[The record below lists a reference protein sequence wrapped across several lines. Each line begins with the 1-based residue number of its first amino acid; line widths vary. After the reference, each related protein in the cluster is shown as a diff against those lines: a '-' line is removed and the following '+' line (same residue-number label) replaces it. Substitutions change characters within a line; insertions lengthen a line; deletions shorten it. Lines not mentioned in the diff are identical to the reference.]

1 MTDSPSCAAVSSAW
15 ATACVVA
22 RLFARDPFGTGI
34 HVRAS
39 AGPVRDRFLGML
51 RAMMPVEAPWRR
63 CPATIADD
71 RLLGGLDLG
80 ATLATGRAAVSRGL
94 LAEADGGIV
103 VITSA
108 ERLPA
113 GMAARLGATLDLAEV
128 VAERDG
134 FTIRHPAR
142 IGLVLLDEG
151 TEEGLPAALRDRLA
165 FRIDLDGVRLSETTA
180 VAVAAGSHPGPV
192 SADVEAMEA
201 LCATAE
207 ALGIGSARAEVLA
220 LRAARA
226 AAALDWRDAVTE
238 ADATLA
244 AQLVLAHRATRL
256 PQSAEQAPDQ
266 PAEDDQPEAPEAQTE
281 TGTADGTN
289 DEDAEPP
296 PMDETMADAVLEAA
310 VASLPPDLLAQL
322 AASGG
327 SDRQA
332 GRQAGRQV
340 GRVPGKPSGTRRGRP
355 IASRPGRPGGG
366 LRLDVIETLRAA
378 APWQRLR
385 RHATGGRVAFRA
397 SDLHVRRHKS
407 QPRATTVF
415 VVDAS
420 GSAALN
426 RLAEAKGAVELMLG
440 ECYIRRDQVALF
452 AFRGTVA
459 ELLLPPTGALARARR
474 CLGALPGGGGTPL
487 AAGLQ
492 AASNLAEAL
501 RRQGETPKLVILT
514 DGRANVALD
523 GVMDRSR
530 AMADA
535 ERVARNIR
543 AGGLPALVIDISPR
557 PQQEAARIAAAR
569 GARCLAL
576 PRADAAALSRA
587 VRAAA

>member
-1 MTDSPSCAAVSSAW
+1 MSDSPAPASGPW
-15 ATACVVA
+15 TTACIVA

-34 HVRAS
+34 HVQAA

-80 ATLATGRAAVSRGL
+80 ITLATGRAVVARGL

-103 VITSA
+103 VIGSA
-108 ERLPA
+108 ERLSA
-113 GMAARLGATLDLAEV
+113 GTAARLGAMLDQGEV

-134 FTIRHPAR
+134 FTIRHSAQV
-142 IGLVLLDEG
+142 GLVLLDEG
-151 TEEGLPAALRDRLA
+151 VDEGLPPGLRDRIA

-180 VAVAAGSHPGPV
+180 MAAEDAKAHRGPVAAD
-192 SADVEAMEA
+192 ADVVEA

-207 ALGIGSARAEVLA
+207 ALGIGSARAEWLA

-226 AAALDWRDAVTE
+226 AAALDGRGAMTE
-238 ADATLA
+238 SDATLA
-244 AQLVLAHRATRL
+244 AQLVLAHRATRM
-256 PQSAEQAPDQ
+256 PQSAEEE
-266 PAEDDQPEAPEAQTE
+266 AEPEPSEPEAPETDD
-281 TGTADGTN
+281 ADGA
-289 DEDAEPP
+289 DHEEAEAP
-296 PMDETMADAVLEAA
+296 PMDETLAEAVLEAA

-327 SDRQA
+327 ADRQA
-332 GRQAGRQV
+332 GRQAGRV
-340 GRVPGKPSGTRRGRP
+340 AARPSGTCRGRP

-366 LRLDVIETLRAA
+366 LRLDVVETLRAA

-385 RHATGGRVAFRA
+385 HHAKGGQASAGRVAFRA
-397 SDLHVRRHKS
+397 GDLHVRRYKP

-440 ECYIRRDQVALF
+440 ECYLRRDQVALL
-452 AFRGTVA
+452 AFRGTKA
-459 ELLLPPTGALARARR
+459 DLLLPPTGALARARR

-487 AAGLQ
+487 AAGME
-492 AASNLAEAL
+492 AARALAETL
-501 RRQGETPKLVILT
+501 RRQGEAPKLVILT

-523 GVMDRSR
+523 GDMDRVR

-535 ERVARNIR
+535 ERVARHLR
-543 AGGLPALVIDISPR
+543 GSGLPALVIDISPR
-557 PQQEAARIAAAR
+557 PQPEAARIAAAL
-569 GARCLAL
+569 GARLLAL

>member
-1 MTDSPSCAAVSSAW
+1 MSDGTPAW
-15 ATACVVA
+15 TTACLVA

-39 AGPVRDRFLGML
+39 SGPVRDRFLGML
-51 RAMMPVEAPWRR
+51 RALMPVAAPWRR

-71 RLLGGLDLG
+71 RLLGGLDLSV
-80 ATLATGRAAVSRGL
+80 TLATGQAVLARGL

-103 VITSA
+103 VIGSA
-108 ERLPA
+108 ERLAA
-113 GMAARLGATLDLAEV
+113 GTAARLGTVLDLGEV
-128 VAERDG
+128 LAERDG
-134 FTIRHPAR
+134 FTIRHAAR
-142 IGLVLLDEG
+142 LGLLLLDEG
-151 TEEGLPAALRDRLA
+151 TGEDLAPGLRDRLA

-180 VAVAAGSHPGPV
+180 VSPGTTAHPGPIA
-192 SADVEAMEA
+192 ADAAVVEA

-207 ALGIGSARAEVLA
+207 ALGIGSARADCLA
-220 LRAARA
+220 LRVARG
-226 AAALDWRDAVTE
+226 AAALDGRDQVTE

-244 AQLVLAHRATRL
+244 AQLVLAHRATRM
-256 PQSAEQAPDQ
+256 PQSAE
-266 PAEDDQPEAPEAQTE
+266 PEAPEPQAPDPEPQAPDPEPQAQ
-281 TGTADGTN
+281 GTDAADGADN
-289 DEDAEPP
+289 EEAEPP
-296 PMDETMADAVLEAA
+296 PMDETLADAVLEAA

-322 AASGG
+322 AANGG
-327 SDRQA
+327 ADHQA
-332 GRQAGRQV
+332 GRQLGR
-340 GRVPGKPSGTRRGRP
+340 GTAKPSALRRGRP

-366 LRLDVIETLRAA
+366 LRLDVVETLRAA

-385 RHATGGRVAFRA
+385 RHGASGRVAFRA
-397 SDLHVRRHKS
+397 ADLHVRRHKS
-407 QPRATTVF
+407 EPRATTVF

-440 ECYIRRDQVALF
+440 ECYIRRDRVALL
-452 AFRGTVA
+452 AFRGTGA

-474 CLGALPGGGGTPL
+474 CLAGLPGGGGTPL
-487 AAGLQ
+487 AAGME
-492 AASNLAEAL
+492 AALALAGTL
-501 RRQGETPKLVILT
+501 RRQGETPKLVLLT

-535 ERVARNIR
+535 ERVARHLR
-543 AGGLPALVIDISPR
+543 AAGLPALVIDISPR
-557 PQQEAARIAAAR
+557 PQPEAARIAAAMGVR
-569 GARCLAL
+569 SLAL

>member
-1 MTDSPSCAAVSSAW
+1 MNDDAPASSAW
-15 ATACVVA
+15 TVACIVA
-22 RLFARDPFGTGI
+22 RLFAHDPFGTGI
-34 HVRAS
+34 QVRAS

-80 ATLATGRAAVSRGL
+80 ATLATGQAVVARGL

-103 VITSA
+103 VIGSA
-108 ERLPA
+108 ERLTA
-113 GMAARLGATLDLAEV
+113 GTAARLGATLDLGEV
-128 VAERDG
+128 LAERDG

-151 TEEGLPAALRDRLA
+151 TDEGLAAGLRDRLA
-165 FRIDLDGVRLSETTA
+165 FRIDLDAVRLSETTA
-180 VAVAAGSHPGPV
+180 TAPEGTAHLSPDAHTGEGVV
-192 SADVEAMEA
+192 EA

-207 ALGIGSARAEVLA
+207 ALGIASARAEWLA
-220 LRAARA
+220 LRVARA
-226 AAALDWRDAVTE
+226 TAALDGRDEVTE
-238 ADATLA
+238 ADAALA
-244 AQLVLAHRATRL
+244 AQLVLAHRATRM
-256 PQSAEQAPDQ
+256 PQSAEQSADNTPDD
-266 PAEDDQPEAPEAQTE
+266 AEPEPETDN
-281 TGTADGTN
+281 ADGTDN
-289 DEDAEPP
+289 DEEAEPP
-296 PMDETMADAVLEAA
+296 PMDETLAEAVLEAA

-327 SDRQA
+327 ANRQG
-332 GRQAGRQV
+332 GRQAGRV
-340 GRVPGKPSGTRRGRP
+340 TAKPSATRRGRP
-355 IASRPGRPGGG
+355 IASRQGRPGNG
-366 LRLDVIETLRAA
+366 LRLDVVETLRAA

-385 RHATGGRVAFRA
+385 RHAAAGGRIAFRA
-397 SDLHVRRHKS
+397 GDLHVRRYKS

-440 ECYIRRDQVALF
+440 ECYIRRDQVALL
-452 AFRGTVA
+452 AFRGTTA

-474 CLGALPGGGGTPL
+474 CLGSLPGGGGTPL
-487 AAGLQ
+487 AAGME
-492 AASNLAEAL
+492 AASALAETL
-501 RRQGETPKLVILT
+501 RRQGETPKLVLLT

-535 ERVARNIR
+535 ERVARRLR
-543 AGGLPALVIDISPR
+543 ASGLPVLVIDISPR
-557 PQQEAARIAAAR
+557 PQPEAARIAAAM

-576 PRADAAALSRA
+576 PRADAAALNRA

>member
-1 MTDSPSCAAVSSAW
+1 MSDGAPAASVWMTAS
-15 ATACVVA
+15 VVA
-22 RLFARDPFGTGI
+22 RLFARDPIGTGI
-34 HVRAS
+34 HVKAS
-39 AGPVRDRFLGML
+39 AGPVRDRFLGMV

-80 ATLATGRAAVSRGL
+80 VTLATGQAAVARGL

-103 VITSA
+103 VVGSA
-108 ERLPA
+108 ERLS
-113 GMAARLGATLDLAEV
+113 GGTAARLGATLDQGEV

-142 IGLVLLDEG
+142 LGLVVLDEG
-151 TEEGLPAALRDRLA
+151 MEEELPAGLRDRLA
-165 FRIDLDGVRLSETTA
+165 FRIDLDGVRLSETTVIVEGEGEA
-180 VAVAAGSHPGPV
+180 QAYPGEVAADNEV
-192 SADVEAMEA
+192 MEA

-207 ALGIGSARAEVLA
+207 ALGIGSARAELLA
-220 LRAARA
+220 LRVARA
-226 AAALDWRDAVTE
+226 AAALDGRDAVTE

-244 AQLVLAHRATRL
+244 ARLVFAHRATRL
-256 PQSAEQAPDQ
+256 PQSAEQ
-266 PAEDDQPEAPEAQTE
+266 EQPEAPEPE
-281 TGTADGTN
+281 TAEPETPETDDADGSDN
-289 DEDAEPP
+289 EEAEAP
-296 PMDETMADAVLEAA
+296 PMDETLAEAVLEAA

-327 SDRQA
+327 ADRQG
-332 GRQAGRQV
+332 GRQAGRV
-340 GRVPGKPSGTRRGRP
+340 TAKPSGTRRGRP

-366 LRLDVIETLRAA
+366 LRLDVVETLRAA

-385 RHATGGRVAFRA
+385 RDGAGGRVAFRA
-397 SDLHVRRHKS
+397 SDLHVRRYKS

-440 ECYIRRDQVALF
+440 ECYLRRDQVALF
-452 AFRGTVA
+452 AFRGTTA

-474 CLGALPGGGGTPL
+474 CLGSLPGGGGTPL
-487 AAGLQ
+487 AAGMQ
-492 AASNLAEAL
+492 AATALAEVL
-501 RRQGETPKLVILT
+501 RRQGETPKLVLLT

-523 GVMDRSR
+523 GTMDRPR

-535 ERVARNIR
+535 ERIARHLR
-543 AGGLPALVIDISPR
+543 ATGVPALVIDISPR
-557 PQQEAARIAAAR
+557 PQPEAGRIAAAL
-569 GARCLAL
+569 GARLLAL

>member
-1 MTDSPSCAAVSSAW
+1 MSARLPEASVW
-15 ATACVVA
+15 ATAAVVA
-22 RLFARDPFGTGI
+22 RLFAHDPFGTGI

-63 CPATIADD
+63 CPASIADD

-80 ATLATGRAAVSRGL
+80 ATLATGQAVVARGL

-103 VITSA
+103 VIGAA
-108 ERLPA
+108 ERLA
-113 GMAARLGATLDLAEV
+113 SGTAARLGAALDLGEV

-134 FTIRHPAR
+134 FAMRHAAR

-151 TEEGLPAALRDRLA
+151 MEETLPPGMRDRLA

-180 VAVAAGSHPGPV
+180 VPAEDTMVYSGAIATEAGV
-192 SADVEAMEA
+192 VEA

-207 ALGIGSARAEVLA
+207 ALGIGSARAEWLA
-220 LRAARA
+220 LRAARS
-226 AAALDWRDAVTE
+226 AAALDGRASVTD

-244 AQLVLAHRATRL
+244 AQLVLAHRATRM
-256 PQSAEQAPDQ
+256 PQSAEP
-266 PAEDDQPEAPEAQTE
+266 PPES
-281 TGTADGTN
+281 AD
-289 DEDAEPP
+289 DAEQDERETPETERSDAADDEQAETPP
-296 PMDETMADAVLEAA
+296 LDDILADAVLAAA

-322 AASGG
+322 AAGG
-327 SDRQA
+327 RAGHEA
-332 GRQAGRQV
+332 GRRGMAK
-340 GRVPGKPSGTRRGRP
+340 PGATRRGRP
-355 IASRPGRPGGG
+355 IASRPGRPGNG
-366 LRLDVIETLRAA
+366 LRLDVVETLRAA

-385 RHATGGRVAFRA
+385 RQAAGTGRVAFRA
-397 SDLHVRRHKS
+397 GDLHVRRYKS

-452 AFRGTVA
+452 AFRGTTA

-474 CLGALPGGGGTPL
+474 CLGGLPGGGGTPL
-487 AAGLQ
+487 AAGLE
-492 AASNLAEAL
+492 AARALAETL
-501 RRQGETPKLVILT
+501 RRQGDMPKLVMLT

-523 GVMDRSR
+523 GVMDRGR

-535 ERVARNIR
+535 ERVARHLR
-543 AGGLPALVIDISPR
+543 ATGLPALVIDISPR
-557 PQQEAARIAAAR
+557 PQPEAARIAAAM
-569 GARCLAL
+569 GARLLAL

>member
-1 MTDSPSCAAVSSAW
+1 MSDGTPAW
-15 ATACVVA
+15 TTACVVA

-34 HVRAS
+34 HVKAG

-51 RAMMPVEAPWRR
+51 RAMMPVAAPWRR

-80 ATLATGRAAVSRGL
+80 ATLATGQALVARGL
-94 LAEADGGIV
+94 LAEADSGIV
-103 VITSA
+103 VIGSA
-108 ERLPA
+108 ERLSA
-113 GMAARLGATLDLAEV
+113 GMAARLGATLDLGEV

-134 FTIRHPAR
+134 FTLRHPAR
-142 IGLVLLDEG
+142 LGLILLDEG
-151 TEEGLPAALRDRLA
+151 TEDGLPPGLRDRLT
-165 FRIDLDGVRLSETTA
+165 FRIDLDGVRLAETTA
-180 VAVAAGSHPGPV
+180 TGTEEAEAHPGPIT
-192 SADVEAMEA
+192 ADAAVMEA

-207 ALGIGSARAEVLA
+207 ALGIGSARAECLA
-220 LRAARA
+220 LRVARA
-226 AAALDWRDAVTE
+226 AAALDGRDAVTE

-244 AQLVLAHRATRL
+244 AQLVLAHRATRI
-256 PQSAEQAPDQ
+256 PQSAEPEQAEQEPPDE
-266 PAEDDQPEAPEAQTE
+266 PEPEAPETE
-281 TGTADGTN
+281 NADGA
-289 DEDAEPP
+289 DHEEAEAP
-296 PMDETMADAVLEAA
+296 PMDETMAEAVLEAA

-327 SDRQA
+327 ADRA
-332 GRQAGRQV
+332 GGRQAGRV
-340 GRVPGKPSGTRRGRP
+340 SAKPSATRRGRP

-366 LRLDVIETLRAA
+366 LRLDVVETLRAA

-385 RHATGGRVAFRA
+385 RHAAAGRVAFRA
-397 SDLHVRRHKS
+397 TDLHVRRYKA

-440 ECYIRRDQVALF
+440 ECYIRRDQVALL
-452 AFRGTVA
+452 AFRGTTA

-474 CLGALPGGGGTPL
+474 CLGGLPGGGGTPL
-487 AAGLQ
+487 AAGMQ
-492 AASNLAEAL
+492 AAYGLAETL
-501 RRQGETPKLVILT
+501 RRQGETPKLVLLT

-535 ERVARNIR
+535 ERVARHLR
-543 AGGLPALVIDISPR
+543 GSGLPALVIDISPR
-557 PQQEAARIAAAR
+557 PQPEAARIAAAM
-569 GARCLAL
+569 GARLLAL

>member
-1 MTDSPSCAAVSSAW
+1 MSDSPAAASAW
-15 ATACVVA
+15 TLACVVA
-22 RLFARDPFGTGI
+22 RLFAHDPFGTGI

-80 ATLATGRAAVSRGL
+80 VTLATGQAVMARGL

-103 VITSA
+103 VIGSA
-108 ERLPA
+108 ERLTS
-113 GMAARLGATLDLAEV
+113 GTAARLGAVLDLGEV

-134 FTIRHPAR
+134 FTIRHPACV
-142 IGLVLLDEG
+142 GLVLLDEG
-151 TEEGLPAALRDRLA
+151 TEEGLPPGLRDRLA

-180 VAVAAGSHPGPV
+180 VSEEATAHAGPV
-192 SADVEAMEA
+192 TGDTAVVEA

-207 ALGIGSARAEVLA
+207 ALGIGSARAEWLA

-226 AAALDWRDAVTE
+226 AAALDGRCVVTE

-244 AQLVLAHRATRL
+244 AQLVLAHRATRI
-256 PQSAEQAPDQ
+256 PQSAQDCPQQPDET
-266 PAEDDQPEAPEAQTE
+266 ADQGEPEAEAPETKN
-281 TGTADGTN
+281 ADGVDN
-289 DEDAEPP
+289 EEAEAP
-296 PMDETMADAVLEAA
+296 PMDETLAEAVLEAA

-322 AASGG
+322 AAAGG
-327 SDRQA
+327 ADRQG
-332 GRQAGRQV
+332 GRQAGRV
-340 GRVPGKPSGTRRGRP
+340 TAKPSDTRRGRP

-366 LRLDVIETLRAA
+366 LRLDAVETLRAA

-385 RHATGGRVAFRA
+385 RSAAGGRIAFRA
-397 SDLHVRRHKS
+397 SDLHVRRYKS

-426 RLAEAKGAVELMLG
+426 RLAEAKGAVELMLA
-440 ECYIRRDQVALF
+440 ECYLRRDQVALF
-452 AFRGTVA
+452 AFRGTGA

-487 AAGLQ
+487 AAGME
-492 AASNLAEAL
+492 AALALAGTL

-535 ERVARNIR
+535 ERVARHLR
-543 AGGLPALVIDISPR
+543 ATGLPALVIDISPR
-557 PQQEAARIAAAR
+557 PQPEAARIAAAM
-569 GARCLAL
+569 GARLLVL
-576 PRADAAALSRA
+576 PRADATALSRA

>member
-1 MTDSPSCAAVSSAW
+1 MSDGAPAASVWMTAS
-15 ATACVVA
+15 VVA
-22 RLFARDPFGTGI
+22 RLFARDPIGTGI
-34 HVRAS
+34 HVKAS

-80 ATLATGRAAVSRGL
+80 VTLATGQAAVARGL
-94 LAEADGGIV
+94 LAEADRGIV
-103 VITSA
+103 VIGSA
-108 ERLPA
+108 ERLS
-113 GMAARLGATLDLAEV
+113 GGTAARLSAALDQGEV

-134 FTIRHPAR
+134 FTIRHAAR
-142 IGLVLLDEG
+142 VGLVVLDEG
-151 TEEGLPAALRDRLA
+151 TEEELPAGLRDRLA
-165 FRIDLDGVRLSETTA
+165 FRIDLDRVRLSETTVIA
-180 VAVAAGSHPGPV
+180 EDEAKAHPGEVAADNEV
-192 SADVEAMEA
+192 MEA

-207 ALGIGSARAEVLA
+207 ALGIGSARAEWLA
-220 LRAARA
+220 LRVARA
-226 AAALDWRDAVTE
+226 AAALDGRDAVTE

-244 AQLVLAHRATRL
+244 ARLVFAHRATRL
-256 PQSAEQAPDQ
+256 PQSAEQ
-266 PAEDDQPEAPEAQTE
+266 EQPEAPEPE
-281 TGTADGTN
+281 TAEPETPETDDADGSDN
-289 DEDAEPP
+289 EEAETP
-296 PMDETMADAVLEAA
+296 PMDETLAEAILAAA

-327 SDRQA
+327 ADRQGARQA
-332 GRQAGRQV
+332 GRMTA
-340 GRVPGKPSGTRRGRP
+340 KPSGTRRGRP

-366 LRLDVIETLRAA
+366 LRLDVVETLRAA

-385 RHATGGRVAFRA
+385 RHGAGGRVAFRA
-397 SDLHVRRHKS
+397 GDLHVRRYKS

-440 ECYIRRDQVALF
+440 ECYLRRDQVALF
-452 AFRGTVA
+452 AFRGTTA

-474 CLGALPGGGGTPL
+474 CLGSLPGGGGTPL
-487 AAGLQ
+487 AAGMQ
-492 AASNLAEAL
+492 AAAALAETL
-501 RRQGETPKLVILT
+501 RRQGETPKLVLLT

-523 GVMDRSR
+523 GAMDRPR

-535 ERVARNIR
+535 ERIARHVR
-543 AGGLPALVIDISPR
+543 AIGVPALVIDISPR
-557 PQQEAARIAAAR
+557 PQPEAGRIAAAM
-569 GARCLAL
+569 GARLLAL

>member
-1 MTDSPSCAAVSSAW
+1 MSDSPAATSAW
-15 ATACVVA
+15 TTACVVA
-22 RLFARDPFGTGI
+22 RLFAYDPCGTGI
-34 HVRAS
+34 HVKAS

-51 RAMMPVEAPWRR
+51 RPMMPVEAPWRR

-80 ATLATGRAAVSRGL
+80 ATLATGHAAIVRGL
-94 LAEADGGIV
+94 LAEAHGGIV
-103 VITSA
+103 VIGSA
-108 ERLPA
+108 ERLAA
-113 GMAARLGATLDLAEV
+113 GTAARLGAALDLGEV

-142 IGLVLLDEG
+142 VGLVLLDEG
-151 TEEGLPAALRDRLA
+151 TEEGLAPGLRDRLA
-165 FRIDLDGVRLSETTA
+165 FRVDLDGVRLSETTA
-180 VAVAAGSHPGPV
+180 VSAEATVHPGPV
-192 SADVEAMEA
+192 AADDTVVEA

-207 ALGIGSARAEVLA
+207 ALGIGSARAEWLA

-226 AAALDWRDAVTE
+226 AAALDGRATVTE

-244 AQLVLAHRATRL
+244 AQLVLAHRATRM
-256 PQSAEQAPDQ
+256 PQSAEQPEEG
-266 PAEDDQPEAPEAQTE
+266 AEQDEPEAEAPEIDDS
-281 TGTADGTN
+281 DGN
-289 DEDAEPP
+289 DDEEAEAP
-296 PMDETMADAVLEAA
+296 PMDETLAEAVLEAA
-310 VASLPPDLLAQL
+310 VACLPPDLLAQL
-322 AASGG
+322 AGSGG
-327 SDRQA
+327 ADRQA
-332 GRQAGRQV
+332 GRQAGRV
-340 GRVPGKPSGTRRGRP
+340 AGKPSATRRGRP
-355 IASRPGRPGGG
+355 IASRPGRPGNG
-366 LRLDVIETLRAA
+366 LRLDVVETLRAA

-385 RHATGGRVAFRA
+385 QHRTGGHSASARVAFRA
-397 SDLHVRRHKS
+397 GDLHVRRYKS

-440 ECYIRRDQVALF
+440 ECYIRRDQVALL
-452 AFRGTVA
+452 AFRGTKA
-459 ELLLPPTGALARARR
+459 ELLLPPTAALARARR

-487 AAGLQ
+487 AAGME
-492 AASNLAEAL
+492 AASALAETL

-523 GVMDRSR
+523 GAMDRSR

-535 ERVARNIR
+535 ERVARHLR
-543 AGGLPALVIDISPR
+543 SVGLPALVIDISPR
-557 PQQEAARIAAAR
+557 PQPEAARIAAAM
-569 GARCLAL
+569 GARLLVL

>member
-1 MTDSPSCAAVSSAW
+1 
-15 ATACVVA
+15 VA
-22 RLFARDPFGTGI
+22 RLFAHDPFGTGI
-34 HVRAS
+34 HVKAA
-39 AGPVRDRFLGML
+39 AGPLRDRFIGML
-51 RAMMPVEAPWRR
+51 RAMMPLEAPWRR

-80 ATLATGRAAVSRGL
+80 VTLATGQAVVARGL

-103 VITSA
+103 VIGSA
-108 ERLPA
+108 ERLTTA
-113 GMAARLGATLDLAEV
+113 TAARLGATLDLGEV

-134 FTIRHPAR
+134 FTLRHPAR

-151 TEEGLPAALRDRLA
+151 AEEGLPRGLTDRLA
-165 FRIDLDGVRLSETTA
+165 FRVDLDGVRHSETTA
-180 VAVAAGSHPGPV
+180 IAEEAPAYAGPV
-192 SADVEAMEA
+192 TADEAVTEA

-207 ALGIGSARAEVLA
+207 ALGIGSARADWLA
-220 LRAARA
+220 LRAARS
-226 AAALDWRDAVTE
+226 AAALDGRGVVTE

-244 AQLVLAHRATRL
+244 AQLVLAHRATRM
-256 PQSAEQAPDQ
+256 PQSAEPPPESAEQDEPETPPPDT
-266 PAEDDQPEAPEAQTE
+266 AETE
-281 TGTADGTN
+281 SADGADN
-289 DEDAEPP
+289 EEPEPP
-296 PMDETMADAVLEAA
+296 PMDETMAEAVLAA
-310 VASLPPDLLAQL
+310 TVASLPPDLLAQL
-322 AASGG
+322 AARGG
-327 SDRQA
+327 ADGQG
-332 GRQAGRQV
+332 GRQS
-340 GRVPGKPSGTRRGRP
+340 GRVSAKPSGTRRGRP

-366 LRLDVIETLRAA
+366 LRLDVVETLRAA

-397 SDLHVRRHKS
+397 GDLHVKRTKS

-452 AFRGTVA
+452 AFRGTGA

-474 CLGALPGGGGTPL
+474 CLGSLPGGGGTPL
-487 AAGLQ
+487 AAGMQ
-492 AASNLAEAL
+492 AAAALAETL
-501 RRQGETPKLVILT
+501 RRHGETPKLVLLT

-523 GVMDRSR
+523 GVMDRPR

-535 ERVARNIR
+535 ERIARHLR
-543 AGGLPALVIDISPR
+543 ATGVPALVIDISPR
-557 PQQEAARIAAAR
+557 AQPEAGRIAAAM
-569 GARCLAL
+569 GARLLAL

-587 VRAAA
+587 VKAAA

>member
-1 MTDSPSCAAVSSAW
+1 MSDSPPSAW
-15 ATACVVA
+15 TTACVVA
-22 RLFARDPFGTGI
+22 RLFAYDPFGTGI
-34 HVRAS
+34 HVKAA

-51 RAMMPVEAPWRR
+51 RPMMPVEAPWRR

-80 ATLATGRAAVSRGL
+80 ATLATGRATVARGL

-103 VITSA
+103 VIGSA
-108 ERLPA
+108 ERLAA
-113 GMAARLGATLDLAEV
+113 GIAARLGATLDLGEV

-134 FTIRHPAR
+134 FAIRHPAR
-142 IGLVLLDEG
+142 VGLVLLDEG
-151 TEEGLPAALRDRLA
+151 TEESLPSGVRDRLA

-180 VAVAAGSHPGPV
+180 VPEEATAHPGPV
-192 SADVEAMEA
+192 AADDTVVEA

-207 ALGIGSARAEVLA
+207 ALGIRSARAEWLA
-220 LRAARA
+220 LRTARA
-226 AAALDWRDAVTE
+226 AAALDGRATVTE
-238 ADATLA
+238 ADAALA
-244 AQLVLAHRATRL
+244 AQLVLAHRATRM
-256 PQSAEQAPDQ
+256 PQSAAQPDDGAEQD
-266 PAEDDQPEAPEAQTE
+266 EPEAPETDKADDADDEEAE
-281 TGTADGTN
+281 T
-289 DEDAEPP
+289 P
-296 PMDETMADAVLEAA
+296 PMDETLAEAVLEAA

-322 AASGG
+322 AGSGG
-327 SDRQA
+327 SDRQG
-332 GRQAGRQV
+332 GRQAGRV
-340 GRVPGKPSGTRRGRP
+340 SAKPSATRRGRP

-366 LRLDVIETLRAA
+366 LRLDVVETLRAA

-385 RHATGGRVAFRA
+385 RHGAVGRVAFRA
-397 SDLHVRRHKS
+397 ADLHVRRYKS

-440 ECYIRRDQVALF
+440 ECYIRRDQVALL
-452 AFRGTVA
+452 AFRGTTA

-487 AAGLQ
+487 AAGME
-492 AASNLAEAL
+492 AASALAESL
-501 RRQGETPKLVILT
+501 RRQGETPKLVLLT

-523 GVMDRSR
+523 GVMDRGR

-535 ERVARNIR
+535 ERVARR
-543 AGGLPALVIDISPR
+543 VRGLGLPALVIDISPR
-557 PQQEAARIAAAR
+557 PQPEAARIAAAM
-569 GARCLAL
+569 GARLLAL

-587 VRAAA
+587 VRTAA